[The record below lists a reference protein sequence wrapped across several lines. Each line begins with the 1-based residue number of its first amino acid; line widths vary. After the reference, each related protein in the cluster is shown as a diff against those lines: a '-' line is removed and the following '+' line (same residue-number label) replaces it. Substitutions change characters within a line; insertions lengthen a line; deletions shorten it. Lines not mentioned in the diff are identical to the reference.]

1 MYNKVLFLSILFLLQ
16 VFKFFP
22 HEGMWI
28 PSLVKAFENDMQ
40 AMGMR
45 LSAEDIYDVNSS
57 SIKDAIIH
65 FNGGC
70 TAELVSSKGLLLTN
84 HHCGYSQIQSHSSL
98 EKDYLK
104 YGFWASNKSEEL
116 SNPGLT
122 ASRVVRIEDV
132 TNTVLFETEGLAD
145 KERYSKIQTTI
156 NKLIADAQTG
166 THYTAKIKAFNY
178 GNDYYMIV
186 KETFKDVRL
195 VGAPPN
201 SIGKFGGDTDNW
213 VWPRHTG
220 DFSVFRIYSDQNN
233 EPNEYSESN
242 VPYTP
247 LHFLPVSM
255 KKRSVG
261 DFTMV
266 YGFPG
271 TTEQHLS
278 SRNLSYIMDK
288 ERPARIEMREKSL
301 SVIDASMRSSDLLR
315 IKYASKQARIANGWK
330 KWIGQVGGL
339 KTVDAIQIKLNRE
352 KEYNDM
358 ALSNQEWGKK
368 YGRVINDM
376 NVLVDR
382 YKDSDFAYSMVIE
395 YLYVGPELFKR
406 AREIS
411 KFLSNY
417 STLDEN
423 GELDN
428 EIEKQIKLSKGF
440 FKNYDNATDK
450 RIFELLTEEYVVQMG
465 DSPLGS
471 ILKNNSAK
479 DLAEI
484 IYEKSILTSELRFNK
499 FMEKLSKNSFN
510 KLKNKDLGYILW
522 METNDRFIKNIVP
535 EVRVYRASM
544 DRLLK
549 TYVAGKLEMFPD
561 ANHWPDANSSMRI
574 TYGKLEGSAPHD
586 GMRYIEH
593 TNIDGIITKNNSGNP
608 DYELLPRMRK
618 LAAAKDYGDY
628 GQDGELWVCFTG
640 SNHTTGGNSGSP
652 VLDADGDLLG
662 INFDRSWESTMSD
675 FMFDKNRCRNIMVD
689 IRYVL
694 WVIDIYS
701 GASHLVDEMTLVE

>member
-339 KTVDAIQIKLNRE
+339 KTVDAIQIKINRE

-358 ALSNQEWGKK
+358 TLSKQEWVKK

-376 NVLVDR
+376 NALVDR

-450 RIFELLTEEYVVQMG
+450 RIFELLTEEYVEQMG

-593 TNIDGIITKNNSGNP
+593 TNIDGIITKNNS
-608 DYELLPRMRK
+608 RK
-618 LAAAKDYGDY
+618 
-628 GQDGELWVCFTG
+628 VF
-640 SNHTTGGNSGSP
+640 
-652 VLDADGDLLG
+652 
-662 INFDRSWESTMSD
+662 
-675 FMFDKNRCRNIMVD
+675 
-689 IRYVL
+689 
-694 WVIDIYS
+694 
-701 GASHLVDEMTLVE
+701 

>member
-16 VFKFFP
+16 IFKFFP

-233 EPNEYSESN
+233 EPNEYCESN
-242 VPYTP
+242 IPYTP

-271 TTEQHLS
+271 TTEQHLT

-301 SVIDASMRSSDLLR
+301 NVIDASMRSSDLLR

-339 KTVDAIQIKLNRE
+339 KTVDAIQIKINRE

-358 ALSNQEWGKK
+358 TLSNQEWVKK

-376 NVLVDR
+376 NALVDR
-382 YKDSDFAYSMVIE
+382 HKDSDFAYSMVIE

-450 RIFELLTEEYVVQMG
+450 RIFE
-465 DSPLGS
+465 
-471 ILKNNSAK
+471 
-479 DLAEI
+479 
-484 IYEKSILTSELRFNK
+484 
-499 FMEKLSKNSFN
+499 
-510 KLKNKDLGYILW
+510 
-522 METNDRFIKNIVP
+522 
-535 EVRVYRASM
+535 
-544 DRLLK
+544 
-549 TYVAGKLEMFPD
+549 
-561 ANHWPDANSSMRI
+561 
-574 TYGKLEGSAPHD
+574 
-586 GMRYIEH
+586 
-593 TNIDGIITKNNSGNP
+593 
-608 DYELLPRMRK
+608 
-618 LAAAKDYGDY
+618 
-628 GQDGELWVCFTG
+628 
-640 SNHTTGGNSGSP
+640 
-652 VLDADGDLLG
+652 
-662 INFDRSWESTMSD
+662 
-675 FMFDKNRCRNIMVD
+675 
-689 IRYVL
+689 
-694 WVIDIYS
+694 
-701 GASHLVDEMTLVE
+701 